1 MEKEFSLNDY
11 YTMQNKNILVSLQ
24 EGYTAC
30 KNGIVVQETR
40 GKKDI
45 VVGICEASQPGLKI
59 PNRALVWFP
68 HYAGLPMTLNGKN
81 YLVVNHEDVIMIEKV
96 QD

>member
-1 MEKEFSLNDY
+1 MEKEFNLNDY
-11 YTMQNKNILVSLQ
+11 YTMQNKNVLVSLQ
-24 EGYTAC
+24 EGRTAC

-59 PNRALVWFP
+59 PNRALIWFP
-68 HYAGLPMTLNGKN
+68 QYAGLPMTLNGRN
-81 YLVVNHEDVIMIEKV
+81 YLVVNHEDIIMIEKV

>member
-1 MEKEFSLNDY
+1 MDKEFNLNDY
-11 YTMQNKNILVSLQ
+11 YTMQNKNVLVSLQ
-24 EGYTAC
+24 EGRTAC

-68 HYAGLPMTLNGKN
+68 HYAGLPMTLNGRN
-81 YLVVNHEDVIMIEKV
+81 YLVVNHEDIIMIEKV

>member
-1 MEKEFSLNDY
+1 MEREFNLNDY
-11 YTMQNKNILVSLQ
+11 YTMQNKNVLVSLQ
-24 EGYTAC
+24 EGHTAC
-30 KNGIVVQETR
+30 KNGIVVQESR

-81 YLVVNHEDVIMIEKV
+81 YLVVNHEDIIMIEKV

>member
-1 MEKEFSLNDY
+1 MEKEFNLNDY
-11 YTMQNKNILVSLQ
+11 YTMQNKNVLVSLQ
-24 EGYTAC
+24 EGRTAC

-68 HYAGLPMTLNGKN
+68 HYAGLPILLNGKS
-81 YLVVNHEDVIMIEKV
+81 YLVVNHDDIIMIEKV

>member
-1 MEKEFSLNDY
+1 MEKEFNLNDY
-11 YTMQNKNILVSLQ
+11 YTMQNKNVLVSLQ
-24 EGYTAC
+24 EGRTAC
-30 KNGIVVQETR
+30 KNGLVVQETR

-68 HYAGLPMTLNGKN
+68 HYAGLPMSLNGKN
-81 YLVVNHEDVIMIEKV
+81 YLVVNHEDIIMIEKV

>member
-1 MEKEFSLNDY
+1 MEKETTLNDY
-11 YTMQNKNILVSLQ
+11 YSMQNKNILVSLF
-24 EGYTAC
+24 EGRSAC
-30 KNGIVVQETR
+30 KNGLVVQETR

-68 HYAGLPMTLNGKN
+68 HYAGLPMNLDGKN
-81 YLVVNHEDVIMIEKV
+81 YLVVNFEDVIMVERV
-96 QD
+96 LD

>member
-1 MEKEFSLNDY
+1 MEKEFNLNDY
-11 YTMQNKNILVSLQ
+11 YTMQNKNVLVSLQ
-24 EGYTAC
+24 EGRTAC

-81 YLVVNHEDVIMIEKV
+81 YLVVNHEDIIMIEKV